1 MFWEEE
7 KTLIISDLH
16 FGKTGHFRKSGIA
29 VPQDVYKEDLH
40 RLMQQV
46 QYFNPEKIIFTGDL
60 FHSYENQEHALFAKW
75 RNSIS
80 ANSIHLVKG
89 NHDLL
94 SNKVYEELGLVIHE
108 NIYTAGPFVFVH
120 DHNSDTADLAKGYRI
135 SGHIH
140 PGVRISGQGKQ
151 SLRFPCFY
159 FSKNHAIMPA
169 FSKFTGFVVIEPLK
183 DDNVFAIIK
192 GKTDKGEKTTL
203 VKIQ

>member
-1 MFWEEE
+1 
-7 KTLIISDLH
+7 LVISDLH

-46 QYFNPEKIIFTGDL
+46 QYFQPNKIIFTGDL
-60 FHSYENQEHALFAKW
+60 FHSYENQEHQLFAKW
-75 RNSIS
+75 RNAIS
-80 ANSIHLVKG
+80 AQSIHLVRG

-94 SNKVYEELGLVIHE
+94 SNQVYYDLGLEVHE
-108 NIYTAGPFVFVH
+108 NIYAADPFVFIH
-120 DHNSDTADLAKGYRI
+120 DLNTLDENAPAGYRI

-151 SLRFPCFY
+151 SLSFPCFY
-159 FSKNHAIMPA
+159 FSEHFAILPA
-169 FSKFTGFVVIEPLK
+169 FSKFTGFVVIKPLK
-183 DDNVFAIIK
+183 GDAVFAIVKSNIS
-192 GKTDKGEKTTL
+192 KGEKAAL

>member
-29 VPQDVYKEDLH
+29 VPQDVYQEDLQ

-46 QYFNPEKIIFTGDL
+46 QYFRPEKIIFTGDL
-60 FHSYENQEHALFAKW
+60 FHSFENLEHALFAKW
-75 RNSIS
+75 RKAIS

-94 SNKVYEELGLVIHE
+94 SNKVYEELGIILHE
-108 NIYTAGPFVFVH
+108 NLYSVGPFVFVH
-120 DHNSDTADLAKGYRI
+120 DLKTDTLDSVKGYRI

-151 SLRFPCFY
+151 SLSFPCFY
-159 FSKNHAIMPA
+159 FSENFAILPA
-169 FSKFTGFVVIEPLK
+169 FSKFTGFIVIKPLK
-183 DDNVFAIIK
+183 TDSVFAIIK
-192 GKTDKGEKTTL
+192 SNVNNGEKTSL
-203 VKIQ
+203 LKIQ